1 MNGVRLAMN
10 LGAPKVDVPTGA
22 GHQPAAFKPRTTTA
36 TAGRLD
42 YALLGGRAGPTKP
55 AGVASADQVAQ
66 RVAQAREQLIRSID
80 LSKSIGHQVGQLD
93 SVRAG
98 KAYTLSSAHVADQAE
113 KLKMMQA
120 GGLNELPA
128 KQLIE
133 LSLYNRLGP
142 AVYYSPFAP
151 DAYHVERKR
160 TQALFAVFENGP
172 QVVSAHQAQL
182 EGELG
187 EKTVK
192 YDELN
197 AAHSRSLRDLK
208 YADALRQGFANSKD
222 QLAQS
227 LPNMS
232 SDDIDF
238 IVEKM
243 GEGIELG
250 RNDPRFLELESLKL
264 ELDALKARLLAVDEN
279 IFRQTHGHWPARAYS
294 Q

>member
-1 MNGVRLAMN
+1 MSVGRLAMHVD
-10 LGAPKVDVPTGA
+10 ARKVEVTAGA
-22 GHQPAAFKPRTTTA
+22 GHQPAALKPRRMATT
-36 TAGRLD
+36 GRVD
-42 YALLGGRAGPTKP
+42 YALLGGRAGPPTP
-55 AGVASADQVAQ
+55 ARGASADQIAQ
-66 RVAQAREQLIRSID
+66 RVAQARELLVSSID
-80 LSKSIGHQVGQLD
+80 LSRSTDHQVGQLH

-98 KAYTLSSAHVADQAE
+98 KAYALSSAHVADQAE

-151 DAYHVERKR
+151 DAYHVERDR

-172 QVVSAHQAQL
+172 QVVRAHKTEL

-187 EKTVK
+187 AKQAQH
-192 YDELN
+192 DELSAIHHRVRKDLEY
-197 AAHSRSLRDLK
+197 AA
-208 YADALRQGFANSKD
+208 ALRQGLANSKD

-227 LPNMS
+227 LPHMS

-250 RNDPRFLELESLKL
+250 RNDPRFLELETLKL
-264 ELDALKARLLAVDEN
+264 ELDALKARLLAIDEN
-279 IFRQTHGHWPARAYS
+279 IFRQSHGHWPARAYP